1 MYPYERIN
9 TYGLAIS
16 RRSLALFPV
25 IFVVGLAA
33 GTLLP
38 VQPWAPRPL
47 AAPRDQLPPA
57 QTPTQAPAA
66 RSGDTVWKRAGNTE
80 VRHPVDVVRTIDGDT
95 FEARVHLWPGLEMT
109 TRVRL
114 RGIDAPEL
122 KASCPQELQMAEAAG
137 SALRS
142 LLEEGEV
149 RIYNIG
155 PDKYNG
161 RVVAD
166 AATRRTENVSAALLA
181 GGFARSYGGGRRG
194 GWCDASLNKK
204 AAP

>member
-1 MYPYERIN
+1 M
-9 TYGLAIS
+9 AQS
-16 RRSLALFPV
+16 RSSLALFSV
-25 IFVVGLAA
+25 IFVLGLAA

-38 VQPWAPRPL
+38 VRPWAPRL
-47 AAPRDQLPPA
+47 VAGDQIP
-57 QTPTQAPAA
+57 QAPAA
-66 RSGDTVWKRAGNTE
+66 RSAGTVWKRAGNAE
-80 VRHPVDVVRTIDGDT
+80 VRHPVEVVRTIDGDT

-137 SALRS
+137 SALRG
-142 LLEEGEV
+142 LLGEGEV
-149 RIYNIG
+149 AIYNIG

>member
-1 MYPYERIN
+1 MAA
-9 TYGLAIS
+9 G

-25 IFVVGLAA
+25 IFVLGLAA

-38 VQPWAPRPL
+38 VRPWVPQPV
-47 AAPRDQLPPA
+47 AALRGQFPSA
-57 QTPTQAPAA
+57 QTSIQGPAA
-66 RSGDTVWKRAGNTE
+66 RGGDAIWKRAGNAG
-80 VRHPVDVVRTIDGDT
+80 VRHLVEVVRTIDGDT

-137 SALRS
+137 SALRG
-142 LLEEGEV
+142 LLDEGEV
-149 RIYNIG
+149 TIYNIG

-181 GGFARSYGGGRRG
+181 GGFARRYGGGRRE
-194 GWCDASLNKK
+194 GWCEASLNKK

>member
-1 MYPYERIN
+1 M
-9 TYGLAIS
+9 ASS
-16 RRSLALFPV
+16 RRLRALLPL
-25 IFVVGLAA
+25 IFVMGLAA

-38 VQPWAPRPL
+38 VRPWAPQPV
-47 AAPRDQLPPA
+47 AARGDQLPPA
-57 QTPTQAPAA
+57 QSPGQTPAS
-66 RSGDTVWKRAGNTE
+66 RSGETVWKRAGNAE

-122 KASCPQELQMAEAAG
+122 KAACPQELQMAEAAG
-137 SALRS
+137 SALRG
-142 LLEEGEV
+142 LLDEGEV
-149 RIYNIG
+149 TIYNIG

-181 GGFARSYGGGRRG
+181 GGFARRYGGGRRE
-194 GWCDASLNKK
+194 GWCEAGLNKK

>member
-1 MYPYERIN
+1 VA
-9 TYGLAIS
+9 GS
-16 RRSLALFPV
+16 RRSLALFSV
-25 IFVVGLAA
+25 IFVLGLAA
-33 GTLLP
+33 GALLP
-38 VQPWAPRPL
+38 VRPWAPRPV
-47 AAPRDQLPPA
+47 AAPGDQIPLTPA
-57 QTPTQAPAA
+57 V
-66 RSGDTVWKRAGNTE
+66 RSGDTVWKRAGNAE
-80 VRHPVDVVRTIDGDT
+80 VRHPVEVVRTIDGDT

-137 SALRS
+137 SALRG
-142 LLEEGEV
+142 LLGEGEV
-149 RIYNIG
+149 TIYNIG

-166 AATRRTENVSAALLA
+166 AATRHTENVSAALLA
-181 GGFARSYGGGRRG
+181 GGFARRYGGGRRG

-204 AAP
+204 AAL

>member
-9 TYGLAIS
+9 TYGMAGG
-16 RRSLALFPV
+16 RRSLALFPL
-25 IFVVGLAA
+25 IFLLGLAA
-33 GTLLP
+33 GTMVP
-38 VQPWAPRPL
+38 VRPWVPRPV
-47 AAPRDQLPPA
+47 AAKGDQIPLTPA
-57 QTPTQAPAA
+57 V
-66 RSGDTVWKRAGNTE
+66 RGGDTVWKRAGNPE
-80 VRHPVDVVRTIDGDT
+80 VRHPVEVVRTIDGDT

-137 SALRS
+137 SALRG
-142 LLEEGEV
+142 LLDEGDV
-149 RIYNIG
+149 TIYNIG

-181 GGFARSYGGGRRG
+181 SGFARRYGGGRRG
-194 GWCDASLNKK
+194 GWCDVSLNKK
-204 AAP
+204 AAL

>member
-1 MYPYERIN
+1 MA
-9 TYGLAIS
+9 GS
-16 RRSLALFPV
+16 RRSLVLLPL
-25 IFVVGLAA
+25 IFVLGLAA

-38 VQPWAPRPL
+38 VRPWASRPVAIPDERL
-47 AAPRDQLPPA
+47 PLPVRAPTMPA
-57 QTPTQAPAA
+57 AA
-66 RSGDTVWKRAGNTE
+66 RSGDAIWKRAGNAD
-80 VRHPVDVVRTIDGDT
+80 VRHPVEVVRTIDGDT

-137 SALRS
+137 SALRD
-142 LLEEGEV
+142 LLGEGEV
-149 RIYNIG
+149 TIYNIG
-155 PDKYNG
+155 PDKYHG

-166 AATRRTENVSAALLA
+166 AATRRTENVSMALLA
-181 GGFARSYGGGRRG
+181 GGFARRYGGGRRE
-194 GWCDASLNKK
+194 GWCDAGLNKK

>member
-9 TYGLAIS
+9 TYGMAAS
-16 RRSLALFPV
+16 WRSLARFPL
-25 IFVVGLAA
+25 IFVLGLAA

-38 VQPWAPRPL
+38 VRPWAPSHDRL
-47 AAPRDQLPPA
+47 QLPP
-57 QTPTQAPAA
+57 QTSTQAPAA
-66 RSGDTVWKRAGNTE
+66 RSGDTIWKRAGNAG
-80 VRHPVDVVRTIDGDT
+80 VRHPVEVVRTIDGDT

-137 SALRS
+137 SALRG
-142 LLEEGEV
+142 LLDEGEV
-149 RIYNIG
+149 TIYNIG
-155 PDKYNG
+155 PDKYQG

-166 AATRRTENVSAALLA
+166 AATRRIESVSAALLA
-181 GGFARSYGGGRRG
+181 GGFARRYGGGRRE
-194 GWCDASLNKK
+194 GWCEASLNKK

>member
-1 MYPYERIN
+1 
-9 TYGLAIS
+9 
-16 RRSLALFPV
+16 
-25 IFVVGLAA
+25 VGAAA
-33 GTLLP
+33 GCGI
-38 VQPWAPRPL
+38 ARS
-47 AAPRDQLPPA
+47 D
-57 QTPTQAPAA
+57 PAA
-66 RSGDTVWKRAGNTE
+66 RSGETVWKRTGNAE
-80 VRHPVDVVRTIDGDT
+80 VRHPVEVVRTIDGDT

>member
-1 MYPYERIN
+1 MV
-9 TYGLAIS
+9 GG
-16 RRSLALFPV
+16 RRSLALFPA
-25 IFVVGLAA
+25 IFVLGLAA
-33 GTLLP
+33 GALLPARPWVPGPVAASGDQSPLP
-38 VQPWAPRPL
+38 VQTL
-47 AAPRDQLPPA
+47 TQPPA
-57 QTPTQAPAA
+57 V
-66 RSGDTVWKRAGNTE
+66 RSGETVWKRGGNAG
-80 VRHPVDVVRTIDGDT
+80 VRHSVEVVRTIDGDT

-122 KASCPQELQMAEAAG
+122 KASCSQELQMAEAAG
-137 SALRS
+137 SALRG

-149 RIYNIG
+149 TIYNIG

-181 GGFARSYGGGRRG
+181 GGFARRYGGGRRE